1 MPKPDALSA
10 LDFQPID
17 LTREVSSGA
26 IDFYVDELS
35 GIYLPDAFKAEHQ
48 GVSDVKYWEPEH
60 RLMGKFGRYALTG
73 AKEDG
78 STVELDD
85 ILVMGTTIGV
95 SGVDDRGYMSSLR
108 HRGLRETA
116 RSVFADRDTDGLT
129 VESKDADYGSTTIL
143 VGDNGAAEAIVV
155 SAASLDFGRADA
167 EGRERTCAL
176 FRQAL
181 GSSIEIINEE
191 PDPTSRGRILRV

>member
-48 GVSDVKYWEPEH
+48 GASDVDYWDPEH

-78 STVELDD
+78 SPVELDD
-85 ILVMGTTIGV
+85 ILVMGSTIGV
-95 SGVDDRGYMSSLR
+95 AGIDRGCMRTLR
-108 HRGLRETA
+108 HKALREAA
-116 RSVFADRDTDGLT
+116 RCALIDRDTEGLT
-129 VESKDADYGSTTIL
+129 VESKVADYGMTTIL
-143 VGDNGAAEAIVV
+143 IDAKGAAEAIVV
-155 SAASLDFGRADA
+155 NATSYEFGRADT
-167 EGRERTCAL
+167 EGRERTCEL

-191 PDPTSRGRILRV
+191 PDPTSRDRILSM